1 MRVQPLI
8 YKFEYQRKG
17 NTRKSI
23 KGRFAQS
30 DKIKTFWAK
39 NRDNYSDKEN
49 PKASKN
55 NILGLRDGVRLI
67 NKLNTIKETI
77 DSKDY
82 VMPIYKHDFIKIESF
97 IPRNSNRQKYRVL
110 IPDEVSKKW
119 GYRGKYSRHIKERDK
134 IFNSKALA
142 EKHART
148 LEKEHIEHVKRQYEE
163 YFKTNKYT

>member
-8 YKFEYQRKG
+8 YNFEYQRKG

-67 NKLNTIKETI
+67 NKLNTITETI
-77 DSKDY
+77 NSKDY

-97 IPRNSNRQKYRVL
+97 IPRTSNRLKYKMK
-110 IPDEVSKKW
+110 IPRSIRSIT
-119 GYRGKYSRHIKERDK
+119 GAILYNKEYKTVFD
-134 IFNSKALA
+134 SYQLA
-142 EKHART
+142 KNYAVK
-148 LEKEHIEHVKRQYEE
+148 LEKQHVDYTKNQYEE

>member
-67 NKLNTIKETI
+67 NKLTTITETI

-82 VMPIYKHDFIKIESF
+82 VMPIYKHNFIKIKSF
-97 IPRNSNRQKYRVL
+97 IPRTSNRLKYKMI
-110 IPDEVSKKW
+110 IPRNMRSNT
-119 GYRGKYSRHIKERDK
+119 GAILYFKERKK
-134 IFNSKALA
+134 IFDSYALA
-142 EKHART
+142 KSYAVK
-148 LEKEHIEHVKRQYEE
+148 LEKQHVKYTKKQYEE
-163 YFKTNKYT
+163 YFKTNKYE